1 MAIKKASKPSRAAKM
16 REYYTA
22 NPLATPSEVAKKF
35 KTTYQ
40 IAYMC
45 KKGMQPKK
53 LVLQRAEVEVAN
65 RLGIPTVEYAK
76 QKAKIRKAPKKKA
89 ASLPTPEAKNGY
101 LYTWV
106 NTNGLNEE
114 VKAKL
119 AERLNPEAIT
129 MEEPQSDPVNH
140 PAHYKVGGIET
151 IDFIEAKKL
160 GYHLGNAVKYI
171 SRADHKGNR
180 KQDLE
185 KAKWYI
191 DRAIAQA

>member
-1 MAIKKASKPSRAAKM
+1 MATKKATTSRAAKM

-22 NPLATPSEVAKKF
+22 NPLATVSEVAKKF

-45 KKGMQPKK
+45 KKGMEESAVKD
-53 LVLQRAEVEVAN
+53 VAA
-65 RLGIPTVEYAK
+65 LKT
-76 QKAKIRKAPKKKA
+76 RKAPKKKA
-89 ASLPTPEAKNGY
+89 TPLPTPETKDKY

-129 MEEPQSDPVNH
+129 MIEQPDPVNH

-160 GYHLGNAVKYI
+160 NYNMGNAVKYI

-180 KQDLE
+180 LQDLE

-191 DRAIAQA
+191 DRELAKA

>member
-1 MAIKKASKPSRAAKM
+1 MATKKASTSRAAKM

-45 KKGMQPKK
+45 KKVMGENAVKD
-53 LVLQRAEVEVAN
+53 VAT
-65 RLGIPTVEYAK
+65 LKTH
-76 QKAKIRKAPKKKA
+76 KAPKAKA
-89 ASLPTPEAKNGY
+89 VPLPTTETKDGY

-106 NTNGLNEE
+106 NTNGLSEE

-129 MEEPQSDPVNH
+129 MVEPQPDPVNH
-140 PAHYKVGGIET
+140 PYHYKVGGIET
-151 IDFIEAKKL
+151 IDFIEAKGL
-160 GYHLGNAVKYI
+160 TYHLGNAVKYI

>member
-1 MAIKKASKPSRAAKM
+1 MATKKATTSRAAKM
-16 REYYTA
+16 REYFTA

-45 KKGMQPKK
+45 KKDMEKRVSDLAYEISKGRKEQRMKILAMTSSNK
-53 LVLQRAEVEVAN
+53 SVLDT
-65 RLGIPTVEYAK
+65 I
-76 QKAKIRKAPKKKA
+76 
-89 ASLPTPEAKNGY
+89 
-101 LYTWV
+101 
-106 NTNGLNEE
+106 
-114 VKAKL
+114 
-119 AERLNPEAIT
+119 NPEIAIA
-129 MEEPQSDPVNH
+129 MIEPQPDPVNH
-140 PAHYKVGGIET
+140 PAHYKIGGIET
-151 IDFIEAKKL
+151 IDFIEAKGL
-160 GYHLGNAVKYI
+160 TYHLGNAVKYI

>member
-1 MAIKKASKPSRAAKM
+1 MATKKATTSRAAKM

-22 NPLATPSEVAKKF
+22 NPTATPSEVAKKF

-45 KKGMQPKK
+45 KREMEKRVSDLAYEIGKGRKE
-53 LVLQRAEVEVAN
+53 QRM
-65 RLGIPTVEYAK
+65 
-76 QKAKIRKAPKKKA
+76 KILAMTSSNTP
-89 ASLPTPEAKNGY
+89 LPS
-101 LYTWV
+101 
-106 NTNGLNEE
+106 
-114 VKAKL
+114 
-119 AERLNPEAIT
+119 IT
-129 MEEPQSDPVNH
+129 MVEPPNDPVNH

-160 GYHLGNAVKYI
+160 NYNMGNAVKYI
-171 SRADHKGNR
+171 SRADHKGNK

-191 DRAIAQA
+191 DRELAKT

>member
-1 MAIKKASKPSRAAKM
+1 MATANKVRKPSRAAKM

-45 KKGMQPKK
+45 KKTMKPKK
-53 LVLQRAEVEVAN
+53 LILGRAEVEVAN
-65 RLGIPTVEYAK
+65 RLGIPTAEYAK
-76 QKAKIRKAPKKKA
+76 QKAKILKEPKMKRIA
-89 ASLPTPEAKNGY
+89 VFSSNTPLPP
-101 LYTWV
+101 
-106 NTNGLNEE
+106 
-114 VKAKL
+114 
-119 AERLNPEAIT
+119 IT
-129 MEEPQSDPVNH
+129 MIEPQPDPVNH
-140 PAHYKVGGIET
+140 PYHYKVGGIET
-151 IDFIEAKKL
+151 IDFIEAKGL
-160 GYHLGNAVKYI
+160 TYHLGNAVKYI

>member
-1 MAIKKASKPSRAAKM
+1 MATKKATTSRAAKM
-16 REYYTA
+16 RKYYTE
-22 NPLATPSEVAKKF
+22 NPTATVSEVAEKF

-45 KKGMQPKK
+45 KKGMEQNAVKD
-53 LVLQRAEVEVAN
+53 VAA
-65 RLGIPTVEYAK
+65 LKT
-76 QKAKIRKAPKKKA
+76 RKAPKKKA
-89 ASLPTPEAKNGY
+89 TPLPTPETKDGY

-106 NTNGLNEE
+106 NTNALSEDT
-114 VKAKL
+114 KDAL

-129 MEEPQSDPVNH
+129 MIEPQPDPVNH

-171 SRADHKGNR
+171 SRSDHKGNR
-180 KQDLE
+180 LQDLE

>member
-1 MAIKKASKPSRAAKM
+1 MATKKATTSRAAKM
-16 REYYTA
+16 RKYYTE
-22 NPLATPSEVAKKF
+22 NPTATVSEVAEKF

-45 KKGMQPKK
+45 KKGMEQNAVKD
-53 LVLQRAEVEVAN
+53 VAA
-65 RLGIPTVEYAK
+65 LKT
-76 QKAKIRKAPKKKA
+76 RKAPKKKA
-89 ASLPTPEAKNGY
+89 TPLPTPETKDGY

-106 NTNGLNEE
+106 NTNALSEDT
-114 VKAKL
+114 KDAL

-129 MEEPQSDPVNH
+129 MIEPQPDPVNH
-140 PAHYKVGGIET
+140 PYHYKVGGIET

-180 KQDLE
+180 LQDLE

-191 DRAIAQA
+191 DRAIAQV